1 MISLDYIRNFFP
13 KQIGENPAF
22 DKQMLKEYLQ
32 LLILDFISSSVFS
45 TKIVFI
51 GGTNLRLIKNIDR
64 FSENLDF
71 DCKDLSSENFNILTD
86 DVVRYLQNNGL
97 NAVVKQKESDRI
109 TAFRRSIYF
118 PELLFDLQLSGY
130 KEERLL
136 VKIEAQDQKIEYK
149 SIAVDVN
156 RCGFFF
162 PIRVPPNDI
171 LCAMKI
177 SALLS
182 RRKGRDFYDTMFL
195 LSQVK
200 PNLAFLKASNGIDS
214 LACLKKALLQ
224 VLTEVDLN
232 VKKKDFEHLLFN
244 VHSSE
249 KILRFKDFVNAEL

>member
-64 FSENLDF
+64 FSEDLDF

-109 TAFRRSIYF
+109 TAFRRRVSISLNCY
-118 PELLFDLQLSGY
+118 
-130 KEERLL
+130 
-136 VKIEAQDQKIEYK
+136 
-149 SIAVDVN
+149 SICN
-156 RCGFFF
+156 
-162 PIRVPPNDI
+162 
-171 LCAMKI
+171 
-177 SALLS
+177 
-182 RRKGRDFYDTMFL
+182 
-195 LSQVK
+195 
-200 PNLAFLKASNGIDS
+200 
-214 LACLKKALLQ
+214 
-224 VLTEVDLN
+224 
-232 VKKKDFEHLLFN
+232 
-244 VHSSE
+244 
-249 KILRFKDFVNAEL
+249 

>member
-64 FSENLDF
+64 FSEDLDF
-71 DCKDLSSENFNILTD
+71 DCKDLSSKNFNILTD
-86 DVVRYLQNNGL
+86 DVGL

-224 VLTEVDLN
+224 VLTE
-232 VKKKDFEHLLFN
+232 EHLLFN